1 MRPTN
6 SFACLQEIGLVFSV
20 KQSGKIDVGLKI
32 HFESWRLLVKVRTF
46 IRMEKADQLAESVF
60 G

>member
-6 SFACLQEIGLVFSV
+6 SFACLQEIDLVFSV